1 MLDIII
7 EILKVIIIVSAIG
20 SFVTLLPLLKTLNTK
35 QKTWLATLL
44 VSLALSFFIDGIPD
58 MVHGFMD
65 GILGK

>member
-7 EILKVIIIVSAIG
+7 ETLKVIIIVSAIG
-20 SFVTLLPLLKTLNTK
+20 SFVTLLPLFKTLNTK

>member
-7 EILKVIIIVSAIG
+7 ETLKVIIIVSAIG
-20 SFVTLLPLLKTLNTK
+20 SFVTLLSLFKTLNTK

-65 GILGK
+65 GISGK

>member
-7 EILKVIIIVSAIG
+7 ETLKVIIIVSAIG
-20 SFVTLLPLLKTLNTK
+20 SFVTLLPLFKTLNTN
-35 QKTWLATLL
+35 QKTWLTILL

-65 GILGK
+65 GISGK

>member
-65 GILGK
+65 GISGK

>member
-7 EILKVIIIVSAIG
+7 DTLKVIIIVSAIG
-20 SFVTLLPLLKTLNTK
+20 SFVTLLPLFKTLNAQ
-35 QKTWLATLL
+35 QKTWLTVLL

-65 GILGK
+65 GISGK

>member
-7 EILKVIIIVSAIG
+7 ETLKVIIIVSAIG
-20 SFVTLLPLLKTLNTK
+20 SFVTLLPLFKTLNAQ
-35 QKTWLATLL
+35 QKTWLTILL

-65 GILGK
+65 GISGN

>member
-7 EILKVIIIVSAIG
+7 ETLKVIIIVSAIG
-20 SFVTLLPLLKTLNTK
+20 SFVTLLPLFKRLNTK

-65 GILGK
+65 GISGK

>member
-7 EILKVIIIVSAIG
+7 ETLKVIIIVSAIG
-20 SFVTLLPLLKTLNTK
+20 SFVTLLPLFKTLNAQ
-35 QKTWLATLL
+35 QKTWLTVLL

-65 GILGK
+65 GISGK

>member
-7 EILKVIIIVSAIG
+7 DTLKVIIILSAIG
-20 SFVTLLPLLKTLNTK
+20 SFVTLLPLFKTLNAQ
-35 QKTWLATLL
+35 QKTWLTVLL

-65 GILGK
+65 GISGK